1 MRLIG
6 QSALFLAAA
15 AAASCSKH
23 RSPVQTKPDAAPM
36 AAVSPGG
43 TAKPAFASV
52 SAGDDH
58 TRDAKTDSAVV
69 ASTEIDVNVSLRG
82 LAFTSVSA
90 GGGHTCGVKTDKT
103 IACWGYKK
111 DWNGKPLGQ
120 AKPPA
125 GTFSSVSAGGDHR
138 HLTRSTHQFALC
150 LAQGAPPFH
159 VVGTGRNCL
168 AVHADGIADAAH
180 ATEKI
185 AVVDQGLVAAVAVE
199 A

>member
-36 AAVSPGG
+36 AAG
-43 TAKPAFASV
+43 
-52 SAGDDH
+52 
-58 TRDAKTDSAVV
+58 
-69 ASTEIDVNVSLRG
+69 NN
-82 LAFTSVSA
+82 
-90 GGGHTCGVKTDKT
+90 
-103 IACWGYKK
+103 K

>member
-90 GGGHTCGVKTDKT
+90 GAAHTCGVKTDGT
-103 IACWGYKK
+103 VACWG
-111 DWNGKPLGQ
+111 DNEHGQ
-120 AKPPA
+120 PEP
-125 GTFSSVSAGGDHR
+125 T
-138 HLTRSTHQFALC
+138 
-150 LAQGAPPFH
+150 
-159 VVGTGRNCL
+159 
-168 AVHADGIADAAH
+168 
-180 ATEKI
+180 
-185 AVVDQGLVAAVAVE
+185 
-199 A
+199 